1 MAKGAGPVH
10 NAVSQSAIM
19 GKAVRKTILWA
30 MLPWLWLPALAAGA
44 KPAPQASPQTPEALF
59 SRIQGFLQ
67 KKDLP
72 GYLDLFAPDLRSG
85 EKDRLEIF
93 FNEFGMESVKLRLVG
108 KRTGDEAGTRLYC
121 QAYFQNAFSVMIESW
136 QLTAAAKDGRWEIV
150 GKEISGNI
158 SSLYKIKIP
167 AERAEHVRSV
177 EIAHRDIR
185 LSFTGAAVFYGN
197 IPGLDTAFLII
208 GKGTVR
214 FSPSD
219 RIEKHQMELLYK
231 KPFLEDDIDYV
242 YVRCSSNFAAS
253 NIKIGRGVREP
264 AVTQP
269 ETDRAAAL
277 FARNYPRSFTI
288 ESSVDKEILSFLP
301 QGDEAVF
308 DFRGKRAGELTYV
321 YYPFSDEQV
330 NLYDRSRDRIL
341 SLYRPADEGEPQ
353 SKRFYISFAEKYDI
367 ARYQLDL
374 SYSPS
379 DSYLSGKA
387 RILVVPRTDDFDTL
401 KFRFNPD
408 LEILKVQDQEKRELF
423 YTLDKLRKYLYV
435 YLINPPGREQSTWI
449 EVYYRGRMSPPVP
462 ATDVIGQALSR
473 DKLVFR
479 PRFETYLFSQAGF
492 WYPAPP
498 DEDYFMARLKLL
510 IPPEYKCV
518 AVGDLVEKGHWN
530 EMGDV
535 VEIEKSGSSVYTFET
550 REPIKYMSFIVG
562 KFERAKDVQDPV
574 PIQTYVSTEIN
585 ENDPAIVEQAKSILE
600 YYIRSFGPFPFEKL
614 GIVRRLFPTA
624 GGHSPAS
631 FIVLNQVPWR
641 ADSPYPVTSDNP
653 VNLSDW
659 DEYFMAHEIA
669 HQWWGQGV
677 SFDTYRDQW
686 LSEGLAQF
694 AAASYLRSRYGEKA
708 YGLIL
713 KKFSHWTEKK
723 SVKGPITLGSRLSF
737 FDLDAYQAIVYDK
750 AALVMFMLQD
760 VLGPDVFFA
769 GLKEFFA
776 KYKYSAA
783 RTEDFIAVMERVSG
797 RDLKNFFQGWLRSYE
812 LPDVQTSWSEEVAA
826 SGTRLKVRVTQVKG
840 LFVFPLWIE
849 WTSRGNSRSA
859 MAVIDKVSQ
868 EIVLEVPGKVDRV
881 RINPTR
887 LVPGKFS

>member
-1 MAKGAGPVH
+1 MRNTAPP
-10 NAVSQSAIM
+10 SAIM
-19 GKAVRKTILWA
+19 VKAVQKTILWA
-30 MLPWLWLPALAAGA
+30 IVIWLCLPTLAAGV
-44 KPAPQASPQTPEALF
+44 KPAPQSPPQTPEGLF
-59 SRIQGFLQ
+59 SHIQGLLQ

-72 GYLDLFAPDLRSG
+72 GYLDLFAPDLRPG
-85 EKDRLEIF
+85 EKARLETY
-93 FNEFGMESVKLRLVG
+93 FNGFGMESVKLRLVG
-108 KRTGDEAGTRLYC
+108 KRTGDEAEMRLYC
-121 QAYFQNAFSVMIESW
+121 QAYFQNAFSIMIESW
-136 QLTAAAKDGRWEIV
+136 QLTAAAKEGRWEIV
-150 GKEISGNI
+150 SKETSGKISN
-158 SSLYKIKIP
+158 LYRIKIP

-177 EIAHRDIR
+177 EILHRDIR
-185 LSFTGAAVFYGN
+185 LSFTGAAVFYDN
-197 IPGLDTAFLII
+197 IPGVDTAFLII

-219 RIEKHQMELLYK
+219 GIEKHQMELLYR
-231 KPFLEDDIDYV
+231 KPFLEDDIDYA
-242 YVRCSSNFAAS
+242 YVRCSDSFASS
-253 NIKIGRGVREP
+253 NIRIARGDGEP

-269 ETDRAAAL
+269 ETARAAAL

-308 DFRGKRAGELTYV
+308 DFRGKRAGELTYI

-330 NLYDRSRDRIL
+330 NLYDRSKERIL
-341 SLYRPADEGEPQ
+341 SLYAPADEGEPQ
-353 SKRFYISFAEKYDI
+353 AKHFYISFAEKYDI
-367 ARYQLDL
+367 DRYQLDL

-387 RILVVPRTDDFDTL
+387 RISVVPRTEDLDTL

-408 LEILKVQDQEKRELF
+408 LEILKIQDQEKRELF
-423 YTLDKLRKYLYV
+423 YTQDKLRKYLYV
-435 YLINPPGREQSTWI
+435 YLISPPGRQVSTWI

-462 ATDVIGQALSR
+462 TTDVIGQAVSR

-479 PRFETYLFSQAGF
+479 PRFETYLFSQTGF

-498 DEDYFMARLKLL
+498 DEDYFLARLKLL

-518 AVGDLVEKGHWN
+518 ANGDLVEKSRWN

-562 KFERAKDVQDPV
+562 KFDHPKDVLDPV
-574 PIQTYVSTEIN
+574 PIQSYTSTEIN
-585 ENDPAIVEQAKSILE
+585 ENDPAIVDQAKSILE

-631 FIVLNQVPWR
+631 FIVLDQVPWR
-641 ADSPYPVTSDNP
+641 GDLPYPMMSDNA

-659 DEYFMAHEIA
+659 DEYFVAHEIA

-677 SFDTYRDQW
+677 SFATYRDQW

-708 YGLIL
+708 YALIL
-713 KKFSHWTEKK
+713 KKFSLWTEKK
-723 SVKGPITLGSRLSF
+723 SAKGPIALGSRLSF
-737 FDLDAYQAIVYDK
+737 FDYDAYQAIVYDK
-750 AALVMFMLQD
+750 AALAMFMLQD
-760 VLGPDVFFA
+760 VLGSDVFFA

-776 KYKYSAA
+776 KYKYTAA
-783 RTEDFIAVMERVSG
+783 RTENFTAVMERVSG
-797 RDLKNFFQGWLRSYE
+797 RDLKNFFQGWFRSYE
-812 LPDVQTSWSEEVAA
+812 LPDVQTSWSEESVA
-826 SGTRLKVRVTQVKG
+826 SGTRLKIHVTQANG

-849 WTSRGNSRSA
+849 WTSRGETRSA
-859 MAVIDKVSQ
+859 MTVIDKASQ
-868 EIVLEVPGKVDRV
+868 EIVLQVPGKVDRV
-881 RINPTR
+881 RINPSR
-887 LVPGKFS
+887 VVPGKFS

>member
-1 MAKGAGPVH
+1 MGIGSNHLRTYIVFFAFAMLVAGCTKVGPDYVRPET
-10 NAVSQSAIM
+10 AVSQTWLEAGDKRIKTEPAEYRNWWKAFKDPTLDSLIDSAYRENLTLRI
-19 GKAVRKTILWA
+19 
-30 MLPWLWLPALAAGA
+30 AGA
-44 KPAPQASPQTPEALF
+44 RVLEARAQLGATIGNLFPQTQQATGSVLKE
-59 SRIQGFLQ
+59 R
-67 KKDLP
+67 
-72 GYLDLFAPDLRSG
+72 
-85 EKDRLEIF
+85 
-93 FNEFGMESVKLRLVG
+93 ES
-108 KRTGDEAGTRLYC
+108 AGTPISGTGISAPRFGGISLW
-121 QAYFQNAFSVMIESW
+121 ES
-136 QLTAAAKDGRWEIV
+136 QVGLTANWEI
-150 GKEISGNI
+150 
-158 SSLYKIKIP
+158 
-167 AERAEHVRSV
+167 
-177 EIAHRDIR
+177 
-185 LSFTGAAVFYGN
+185 
-197 IPGLDTAFLII
+197 
-208 GKGTVR
+208 
-214 FSPSD
+214 
-219 RIEKHQMELLYK
+219 
-231 KPFLEDDIDYV
+231 
-242 YVRCSSNFAAS
+242 
-253 NIKIGRGVREP
+253 
-264 AVTQP
+264 
-269 ETDRAAAL
+269 
-277 FARNYPRSFTI
+277 
-288 ESSVDKEILSFLP
+288 
-301 QGDEAVF
+301 
-308 DFRGKRAGELTYV
+308 DFWGKRAGELTYI
-321 YYPFSDEQV
+321 YYPFSDDHV
-330 NLYDRSRDRIL
+330 NLYDRARDRIL
-341 SLYRPADEGEPQ
+341 SLYTPADEGAPQ
-353 SKRFYISFAEKYDI
+353 AKRLYISFADKYDI
-367 ARYQLDL
+367 DRYELDL

-387 RILVVPRTDDFDTL
+387 RISVVPRTDDLDTL
-401 KFRFNPD
+401 TFRFNPD

-435 YLINPPGREQSTWI
+435 YLISPPGRQQSTWI
-449 EVYYRGRMSPPVP
+449 EVYYRGHMSPLVP
-462 ATDVIGQALSR
+462 ATDVIGQAVSR
-473 DKLVFR
+473 EKLVFR

-498 DEDYFMARLKLL
+498 DEDYFVARLKLL

-550 REPIKYMSFIVG
+550 REPIKYMAFIVG
-562 KFERAKDVQDPV
+562 KFEHPKDVQDPV

-694 AAASYLRSRYGEKA
+694 AAASYLRNRYGEKA
-708 YGLIL
+708 FGLIL
-713 KKFSHWTEKK
+713 KKFSQWTEKK
-723 SVKGPITLGSRLSF
+723 SIKGPIALGSRLSF
-737 FDLDAYQAIVYDK
+737 FDFDAFQAIVYDK

-760 VLGPDVFFA
+760 VLGRDVFFA
-769 GLKEFFA
+769 GLREFFA
-776 KYKYSAA
+776 KYKYGAA
-783 RTEDFIAVMERVSG
+783 RTEDFIAVMERASG
-797 RDLKNFFQGWLRSYE
+797 RDLQNFFQGWFRSYE

-826 SGTRLKVRVTQVKG
+826 SGTRLKVRVTQAKG

-849 WTSRGNSRSA
+849 WTSRGQSRSA

-887 LVPGKFS
+887 VVPGKFS

>member
-1 MAKGAGPVH
+1 MQ
-10 NAVSQSAIM
+10 NSVSQSAIM
-19 GKAVRKTILWA
+19 GQTVQKTILWA
-30 MLPWLWLPALAAGA
+30 IVLCLCLPALAAGV
-44 KPAPQASPQTPEALF
+44 KPAVQSSPQTPEGLF
-59 SRIQGFLQ
+59 SQIQGLLQ

-72 GYLDLFAPDLRSG
+72 GYLDLFAPGLRSV
-85 EKDRLEIF
+85 EKDRLETF
-93 FNEFGMESVKLRLVG
+93 FNEFRMESVKLRLVG

-150 GKEISGNI
+150 GKETSGHVSN
-158 SSLYKIKIP
+158 LYKIKIP

-177 EIAHRDIR
+177 EILHRDIR
-185 LSFTGAAVFYGN
+185 LSFTGAAVFYDN
-197 IPGLDTAFLII
+197 IPGVDTAFLII

-242 YVRCSSNFAAS
+242 YVRCSNEVAAS
-253 NIKIGRGVREP
+253 NVRISRGDGEP
-264 AVTQP
+264 AVTQL

-308 DFRGKRAGELTYV
+308 DFKGKRAGELTYV

-330 NLYDRSRDRIL
+330 TLYDRSNSRIL
-341 SLYRPADEGEPQ
+341 SLYAPADEAEPQ
-353 SKRFYISFAEKYDI
+353 AKRFYISFAEKYDI
-367 ARYQLDL
+367 DRYQLDL

-387 RILVVPRTDDFDTL
+387 RISVVPRTEDLDAL
-401 KFRFNPD
+401 KFRFNTD
-408 LEILKVQDQEKRELF
+408 LEILKIQDQEKRELF

-435 YLINPPGREQSTWI
+435 YLIGPPARQQSTWI
-449 EVYYRGRMSPPVP
+449 EVYYRGRMSPPLP
-462 ATDVIGQALSR
+462 TTDVVGQAVSR

-479 PRFETYLFSQAGF
+479 PRFETYLFSQTGF

-498 DEDYFMARLKLL
+498 EQDYFLVRLKLL

-518 AVGDLVEKGHWN
+518 AVGDLVEKGRWN

-550 REPIKYMSFIVG
+550 REPVKYMAFIVG
-562 KFERAKDVQDPV
+562 KFEHPKDVQAPV
-574 PIQTYVSTEIN
+574 PIQTYTSTEIN

-614 GIVRRLFPTA
+614 AIVRRLFPTA

-631 FIVLNQVPWR
+631 FIVLNVVPWR
-641 ADSPYPVTSDNP
+641 GDSPYPMTADNP

-659 DEYFMAHEIA
+659 DEYFLAHEIA

-694 AAASYLRSRYGEKA
+694 AAASYLRSRHGEKA
-708 YGLIL
+708 YAVIL
-713 KKFSHWTEKK
+713 KKFSLWTERK
-723 SVKGPITLGSRLSF
+723 SVKGPIAFGSRLSF
-737 FDLDAYQAIVYDK
+737 SDFAAYQAIIYDK
-750 AALVMFMLQD
+750 AALAMFMLQD

-769 GLKEFFA
+769 GLKEFFG

-783 RTEDFIAVMERVSG
+783 RTENFIAVMERVSG
-797 RDLKNFFQGWLRSYE
+797 RDLKNFFQGWFRSYE
-812 LPDVQTSWSEEVAA
+812 LPDVRTSWSEEIVA
-826 SGTRLKVRVTQVKG
+826 SGARLKVRVTQTKG

-849 WTSRGNSRSA
+849 WTSRGETRSA
-859 MAVIDKVSQ
+859 MAVIDRVDQ

-881 RINPTR
+881 RFNPTR
-887 LVPGKFS
+887 VVPGKFS